1 MPASGPGLGEW
12 EIPHVPLQYER
23 AVPAGAVV
31 RQKLRTT
38 TATAV
43 RGRAYDAVAHQQAV
57 MPEQLLAPE
66 SADPEHD
73 DQGPKADRGE
83 AIYMTA
89 LRALRKSR
97 RDVEALGLTADR
109 LRRLQE
115 AATRAERVQAGRY
128 TAQAD
133 ADAVRPMRLDDQ
145 QVHRPPTRTAP
156 GPRGRPPS
164 GPMVRTR
171 CGGLHRAES
180 TVRE

>member
-43 RGRAYDAVAHQQAV
+43 RGRAYDAVAHQQAA

-89 LRALRKSR
+89 LRALPKSR
-97 RDVEALGLTADR
+97 RDVEALGLPADR

-115 AATRAERVQAGRY
+115 AVTRAERVQAGRY

-133 ADAVRPMRLDDQ
+133 ADAVHPMRLDDQ
-145 QVHRPPTRTAP
+145 QVHRPQQP
-156 GPRGRPPS
+156 GPRRGREA
-164 GPMVRTR
+164 G
-171 CGGLHRAES
+171 H
-180 TVRE
+180 